1 MNSVNS
7 CKERNGDFGQGLKE
21 KVPTASA
28 LHLGSSFKGAS
39 YSVCNTQN
47 HKTEKCLSEQR
58 LYSDPMWYQ
67 KNVNWSALKGDQHQH
82 GDMNSIKMSTVN

>member
-47 HKTEKCLSEQR
+47 HKTEKCYVLLKLKGTQR
-58 LYSDPMWYQ
+58 LM
-67 KNVNWSALKGDQHQH
+67 KRKGAELSFQCLSR
-82 GDMNSIKMSTVN
+82 GSIVILCDIRKM